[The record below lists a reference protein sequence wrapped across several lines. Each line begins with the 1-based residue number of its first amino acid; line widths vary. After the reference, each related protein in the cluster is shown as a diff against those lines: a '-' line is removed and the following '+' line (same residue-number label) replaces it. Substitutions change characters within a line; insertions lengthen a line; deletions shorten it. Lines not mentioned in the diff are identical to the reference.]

1 MRFGGH
7 TRMLVV
13 LGVLGSALS
22 SLVSGTVVVSNIKVR
37 VMERTG
43 DKIFEQRVEQ
53 PNTLDSAPKV
63 KASTP
68 LVVTFDAQDQDG
80 KALRLDQAMVSLQ
93 HVETKEEVALA
104 ARTVAEGSYKM
115 DITRKDFRRHFAA
128 ASGQYHVALELGA
141 FSSGGAEYE
150 IGNIEMA
157 GGSKARRPA
166 PVTYGPKP
174 EIHHRFADA
183 QQMPNIV
190 VSLAFTVLTAAPL
203 VVLLRTWAGLGVNID
218 GLRQEMA
225 GSVVFMG
232 LIAAYM
238 GLAIAYWVG
247 LKLFPTLAYVLALAP
262 PTYLAGQRALS
273 KRIESKA

>member
-1 MRFGGH
+1 MRFSSQA
-7 TRMLVV
+7 RMLVV
-13 LGVLGSALS
+13 FGVLGSALS
-22 SLVSGTVVVSNIKVR
+22 SIVSGAVVVTNVKVR

-53 PNTLDSAPKV
+53 PNTLDSVPKV
-63 KASTP
+63 KANTP

-93 HVETKEEVALA
+93 HSETRAEVALA
-104 ARTVAEGSYKM
+104 ANRVADGSYKM

-128 ASGQYHVALELGA
+128 APGKYHVALELGA

-150 IGNIEMA
+150 VGNIEMA
-157 GGSKARRPA
+157 GGSKAPPLVSVA
-166 PVTYGPKP
+166 YGPKP

-183 QQMPNIV
+183 QQMPNVV
-190 VSLAFTVLTAAPL
+190 VSLVFAVLTAAPL
-203 VVLLRTWAGLGVNID
+203 AVLLQTWAGLGVNIN
-218 GLRQEMA
+218 GLRREMV

-273 KRIESKA
+273 KRIESKT